1 MNKLAQLV
9 WFPTFLAVR
18 VTGFVIVE
26 TLTWFG
32 ELTGEED

>member
-1 MNKLAQLV
+1 MSKLAKAV
-9 WFPTFLAVR
+9 CFPALLAAR

-26 TLTWFG
+26 TLEWLE